1 MFQSTKEAL
10 EQKLASVS
18 FLRVGETTTVC
29 SLTLDSGFVVVGQS
43 ACIDPKA
50 FDCTI
55 GCDLAREDALNKLW
69 ELEGYHV
76 KETLYAAK
84 MAQE

>member
-1 MFQSTKEAL
+1 MFQITKESL
-10 EQKLASVS
+10 EQKIASVS
-18 FLRVGETTTVC
+18 FSRIGETTTVC
-29 SLTLDSGFVVVGQS
+29 SLTLDSGFVVIGQS

-50 FDCTI
+50 FDESI
-55 GCDLAREDALNKLW
+55 GCDLARENALNKLL